1 MDKQPS
7 DQRPRGGAPHDWSQ
21 ARFATRA
28 IHVGQDPEP
37 GTGAVVV
44 PIYQTSTFAQPSPG
58 QHLGHEY
65 TRTSNPTRSAL
76 QDCLAALEGGARG
89 LCFSSGLAATHAVI
103 AALCEAG
110 DNVVA
115 MHDMY
120 GGTFRLFDKV
130 WRRHGV
136 EFRYA
141 DLRDPAALQPQ
152 LDGRTRLL
160 WLETPTNPTL
170 QLVDIAALAAQARA
184 AGVLVAVDN
193 TFATPA
199 LQLPLS
205 LGADLVVHS
214 TTKYIGGHSDVV
226 GGAVIAGDAA
236 LGERL
241 AFFQNAVGGT
251 PGPFDSWLTLRGL
264 KTLELRMERHCA
276 NALAVAEAL
285 EADPRVRQ
293 VIYPG
298 LPSHPQHA
306 LAKRQLR
313 AGGGMVTAVLQGGLA
328 ESRRFLEHVHVFTLA
343 ESLGGV
349 ESLIE
354 HPAIMTHASIPP
366 EQRAA
371 LGIDDSLVRLS
382 VGIEHLD
389 DLLADLR
396 RGLDAAFG
404 PT

>member
-1 MDKQPS
+1 MT
-7 DQRPRGGAPHDWSQ
+7 DQHDWSKTG
-21 ARFATRA
+21 FATRA
-28 IHVGQDPEP
+28 IHAGQEPEAK
-37 GTGAVVV
+37 TGAVVV

-58 QHLGHEY
+58 EHLGHEY
-65 TRTSNPTRSAL
+65 TRTSNPTRDAL
-76 QDCLAALEGGARG
+76 QTCLAALEGGATG
-89 LCFSSGLAATHAVI
+89 LCFSSGLAATHAVL
-103 AALCEAG
+103 ATLCDAG

-115 MHDMY
+115 MDDMY
-120 GGTFRLFDKV
+120 GGTFRQFDKV

-136 EFRYA
+136 SFRYA
-141 DLRDPAALQPQ
+141 DLRDPSL
-152 LDGRTRLL
+152 LDGLFDERTRLL
-160 WLETPTNPTL
+160 WLETPTNPML
-170 QLVDIAALAAQARA
+170 KLVDIRALCDRAHA

-199 LQLPLS
+199 LQRPLE

-226 GGAVIAGDAA
+226 GGAVITKTAELGD
-236 LGERL
+236 RV
-241 AFFQNAVGGT
+241 AFHQNAIGGT

-264 KTLELRMERHCA
+264 KTLELRMQRHCE
-276 NALAVAEAL
+276 NALAVARFL
-285 EADPRVRQ
+285 EADPRVAQ

-298 LPSHPQHA
+298 LPSHPQFA
-306 LAKRQLR
+306 LASQQMT
-313 AGGGMVTAVLQGGLA
+313 AGGGMVTAVLHGDLA
-328 ESRRFLEHVHVFTLA
+328 ASRRFLETVHVFTLA

-371 LGIDDSLVRLS
+371 LGINDSLVRLS
-382 VGIEHLD
+382 VGIEQLD
-389 DLLADLR
+389 DLLADLG

-404 PT
+404 PADAYSAASR

>member
-1 MDKQPS
+1 MS
-7 DQRPRGGAPHDWSQ
+7 DQHDWSLSH
-21 ARFATRA
+21 FATRA
-28 IHVGQDPEP
+28 IHAGQEPEAK
-37 GTGAVVV
+37 TGAVVV

-58 QHLGHEY
+58 EHLGHEY
-65 TRTSNPTRSAL
+65 TRTSNPTRDAL
-76 QDCLAALEGGARG
+76 QTCLAALEGGAQG
-89 LCFSSGLAATHAVI
+89 LCFSSGLAATHAVL
-103 AALCEAG
+103 ATLCDAG

-115 MHDMY
+115 MDDMY
-120 GGTFRLFDKV
+120 GGTFRQFDKV

-136 EFRYA
+136 SFRYA
-141 DLRDPAALQPQ
+141 DLRDPNAV
-152 LDGRTRLL
+152 DGLFDSKTKLL
-160 WLETPTNPTL
+160 WLETPTNPML
-170 QLVDIAALAAQARA
+170 KLVDIAALCEKAHA

-199 LQLPLS
+199 LQRPLE

-226 GGAVIAGDAA
+226 GGAVVAGTAE
-236 LGERL
+236 LGARL
-241 AFFQNAVGGT
+241 TFHQNAIGGT

-264 KTLELRMERHCA
+264 KTLELRMQRHCE
-276 NALAVAEAL
+276 NALAVARFL
-285 EADPRVRQ
+285 EADPRVRS

-306 LAKRQLR
+306 LASRQMA

-328 ESRRFLEHVHVFTLA
+328 ESRRFLETVHVFTLA

-382 VGIEHLD
+382 VGIEHID
-389 DLLADLR
+389 DLLADLE
-396 RGLDAAFG
+396 RGLAAAF
-404 PT
+404 PSA